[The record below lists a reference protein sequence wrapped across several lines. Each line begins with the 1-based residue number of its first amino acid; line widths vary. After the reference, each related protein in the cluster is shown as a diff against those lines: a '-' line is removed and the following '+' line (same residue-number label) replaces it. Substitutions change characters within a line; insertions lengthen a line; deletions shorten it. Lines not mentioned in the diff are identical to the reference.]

1 MNLINS
7 RDMKKIELEYILNTS
22 VKVLFNRIST
32 TTGLN
37 EWYADKV
44 TVQDNIFTFEWEG
57 IEEKAELIAIKEPT
71 LVRFHWLESEDEESY
86 FEFRIEE
93 HELTNDVALFV
104 TDFVI
109 DDEEEETAELWNTQI
124 ANLKRIIGA

>member
-1 MNLINS
+1 
-7 RDMKKIELEYILNTS
+7 MKNIELEFVLNTS
-22 VKVLFNRIST
+22 VKVLYNRLRT

-44 TVQDNIFTFEWEG
+44 TENDNIFTFEWEG
-57 IEEKAELIAIKEPT
+57 VEESAELVAWKD
-71 LVRFHWLESEDEESY
+71 LSMVRFHWLESEDDDSY

-93 HELTNDVALFV
+93 HELTNDVALIV

-109 DDEEEETAELWNTQI
+109 DDEEDEAIELWNTQI
-124 ANLKRIIGA
+124 ANLKRVIGA

>member
-1 MNLINS
+1 MSEGNGGALYLKTPAGS
-7 RDMKKIELEYILNTS
+7 SYDSSDYIS
-22 VKVLFNRIST
+22 

-44 TVQDNIFTFEWEG
+44 TENDNIFTFEWEG
-57 IEEKAELIAIKEPT
+57 VEESAELVAWKD
-71 LVRFHWLESEDEESY
+71 LSMVRFHWLESEDEESY

-93 HELTNDVALFV
+93 HELTNDVALIV

-109 DDEEEETAELWNTQI
+109 DDEEDEAIELWNTQI
-124 ANLKRIIGA
+124 ANLKRVIGA